1 MDLILLRHGET
12 IHNIQRKYSS
22 DDCPLSEEGII
33 QIEKA
38 ANKIHNM
45 IIDKIWVSPL
55 YRTMESM
62 EIIKKYHD
70 IPHFVKDDIREI
82 DAGLLKGKSFDEGL
96 ELYPQEIEDY
106 MYDYID
112 TPLPEGESVQE
123 AFDRARKVLKEVKNE
138 KGNILM
144 ITHGG
149 FISLLLSYVL
159 GDVKNYHRFN
169 IDNGSYSLIHVD
181 DFIKIGY
188 INRI

>member
-12 IHNIQRKYSS
+12 VHNIQGKYSS
-22 DDCPLSEEGII
+22 DDCPLSDEGII

-38 ANKIHNM
+38 ADKIHNM

-62 EIIKKYHD
+62 EIIRKYHN
-70 IPHFVKDDIREI
+70 IPYFIKPDIREI
-82 DAGLLKGKSFDEGL
+82 DAGLLKGKSFDEGIK
-96 ELYPQEIEDY
+96 LYPKEIEDY
-106 MYDYID
+106 LYDYID
-112 TPLPEGESVQE
+112 TPLPQGESVQE
-123 AFDRARKVLKEVKNE
+123 AFERARKVLGDVKDQ

-149 FISLLLSYVL
+149 FISLLLSYLL
-159 GDVKNYHRFN
+159 GDVKNYHRFD
-169 IDNGSYSLIHVD
+169 IDNGSFSLVKMDNFPTIR
-181 DFIKIGY
+181 Y